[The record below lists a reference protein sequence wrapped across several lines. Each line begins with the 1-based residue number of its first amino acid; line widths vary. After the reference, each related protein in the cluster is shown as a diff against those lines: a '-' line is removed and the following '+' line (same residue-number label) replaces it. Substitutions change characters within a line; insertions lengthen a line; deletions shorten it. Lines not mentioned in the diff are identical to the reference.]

1 MKNQIYSPAVL
12 ANYSVIM
19 PKNEEHVL
27 KGDFFRQYE
36 NYLELLRTTE
46 PKDKRA
52 VMNAIRETVFQ
63 LEMFNELAVRAKL
76 NNYVEEKKISDAEAV
91 IRKEIDYLENV
102 YRSLRKHL
110 EKSRFI

>member
-1 MKNQIYSPAVL
+1 MKNQTYSPAVL

-19 PKNEEHVL
+19 PKNEKHVL
-27 KGDFFRQYE
+27 KGDFFRQYS
-36 NYLELLRTTE
+36 NYLEMLRTTE
-46 PKDKRA
+46 AKDRRA

-63 LEMFNELAVRAKL
+63 LEMFNELAIRARL
-76 NNYVEEKKISDAEAV
+76 NNYAEKKKISDTEAV

-102 YRSLRKHL
+102 YRSLRKYL